1 LTKPVRLRCCQCCL
15 TRWRK
20 SADPPSFAEAVIRLA
35 DDSRLRQE
43 LGQRGREFVEEHY
56 AKPLILGHLV
66 DRLDAIVAA
75 K

>member
-1 LTKPVRLRCCQCCL
+1 MGRCGHGCRVS
-15 TRWRK
+15 TH
-20 SADPPSFAEAVIRLA
+20 SSDA

-56 AKPLILGHLV
+56 AKPRILGHLV